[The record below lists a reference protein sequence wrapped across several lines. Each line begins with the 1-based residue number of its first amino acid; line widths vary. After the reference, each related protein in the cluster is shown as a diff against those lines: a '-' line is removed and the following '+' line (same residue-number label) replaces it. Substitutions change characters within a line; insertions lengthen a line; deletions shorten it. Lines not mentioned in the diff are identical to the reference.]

1 MGNNLTKQ
9 VSVAKVFL
17 GFLSLL
23 LFLLIVSSLFPL
35 SGNRFKTNAK
45 IAETRLE
52 EQDAAAALKAYSIA
66 YTNFLFGDAESVEHI
81 LSGEDLF
88 GKNPQ
93 KVVFLNYRRS
103 VQHLN
108 EMVDPWE
115 TPYKIEFFQQ
125 TNFVIRSAGKDS
137 IFSNADDIIFNSVSN
152 DFVNP

>member
-35 SGNRFKTNAK
+35 SGNRFGTSAK

-52 EQDAAAALKAYSIA
+52 EQDVTAALKVYSIA
-66 YTNFLFGDAESVEHI
+66 YTNFLIGDAVSVEHI

-103 VQHLN
+103 VQHPN

-115 TPYKIEFFQQ
+115 TPYKIEFFRQ
-125 TNFVIRSAGKDS
+125 TNYVICSAGINKIFGDS
-137 IFSNADDIIFNSVSN
+137 DDIIFNSHSN
-152 DFVNP
+152 DFVKP